1 MVLFKAFVLKLS
13 VTVGI
18 QVTDGIWGGGI
29 SSECGTHTFPIGSRK
44 WGFCLFLIFLKG

>member
-18 QVTDGIWGGGI
+18 QVTDVIWGGGLI
-29 SSECGTHTFPIGSRK
+29 HFLLVQESGGSVC
-44 WGFCLFLIFLKG
+44 F